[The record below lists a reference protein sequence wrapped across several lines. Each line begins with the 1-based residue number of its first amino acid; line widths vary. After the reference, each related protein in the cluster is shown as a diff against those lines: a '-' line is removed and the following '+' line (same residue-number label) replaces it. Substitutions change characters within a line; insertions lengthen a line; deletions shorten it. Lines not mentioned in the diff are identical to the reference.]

1 MIIIVYN
8 YMKLNK
14 LSEVGILKIIKVCL
28 NVTSLTIIAD
38 NWLNNAIKEDCS
50 KHFKDAVRWIFCFL
64 GNNIHSFIVF

>member
-38 NWLNNAIKEDCS
+38 N
-50 KHFKDAVRWIFCFL
+50 
-64 GNNIHSFIVF
+64 